1 MFFIYISSSNKLI
14 LNLLFSFFRY
24 AAPMHSGKV
33 FKIQRT
39 LLVQQEMFLGRE
51 MLWIMDNAVSE
62 WSEIMHECSYVE
74 AARPQYT
81 LQNMSECT
89 VIYSRVPDNR
99 EKWNSGVFL

>member
-1 MFFIYISSSNKLI
+1 M
-14 LNLLFSFFRY
+14 
-24 AAPMHSGKV
+24 
-33 FKIQRT
+33 
-39 LLVQQEMFLGRE
+39 QQEMFLGRE

-99 EKWNSGVFL
+99 EKWNSGVFFMTDEMQAYRLNSAEMSGKIYVFKILF